1 MRASASAWKAPWRWK
16 SGPLREGLLI
26 GLVAA
31 LLVTSAIADQ
41 DGTCLENS
49 EYEKATRMILCDCGC
64 HPQSVHDC
72 ACGRAA
78 EMRREIHG
86 VMSAQCLTGDD
97 LIALYVE
104 EHGDQIRI
112 APTAS
117 GFNILAWVGPSVGLI
132 GTTGLVFLML
142 RRWSRKREEETGE
155 TPPPLEPV
163 DERYRDRLRDAL
175 ENLE

>member
-1 MRASASAWKAPWRWK
+1 MRER
-16 SGPLREGLLI
+16 LLI
-26 GLVAA
+26 GLLA
-31 LLVTSAIADQ
+31 LLLAVTASADQ
-41 DGTCLENS
+41 DGSCLDDS
-49 EYEKATRMILCDCGC
+49 EYEKATRTILCDCGC

-86 VMSAQCLTGDD
+86 VMSAQCLTGEA

-112 APTAS
+112 APTAA
-117 GFNILAWVGPSVGLI
+117 GFNIVAWLGPSAGLI
-132 GTTGLVFLML
+132 GATLLVFLML
-142 RRWSRKREEETGE
+142 RRWIRRRETPDDE
-155 TPPPLEPV
+155 TPPPVAPG
-163 DERYRDRLRDAL
+163 DERYRDRLREAL

>member
-1 MRASASAWKAPWRWK
+1 MRASANGWRARWRWK
-16 SGPLREGLLI
+16 SEPLRDRLLI
-26 GLVAA
+26 GLLAA
-31 LLVTSAIADQ
+31 IFALSAIADQ
-41 DGTCLENS
+41 DGTCLDDS

-86 VMSAQCLTGDD
+86 VMSAQCLTGEA

-104 EHGDQIRI
+104 ERGDQIRI
-112 APTAS
+112 APTAT
-117 GFNILAWVGPSVGLI
+117 GFNIVAWVGPSVGLL
-132 GTTGLVFLML
+132 GATLLVLLML
-142 RRWSRKREEETGE
+142 RRWIRRREITDAE
-155 TPPPLEPV
+155 TPPPVEPV
-163 DERYRDRLRDAL
+163 DEHYRDRLRDAL